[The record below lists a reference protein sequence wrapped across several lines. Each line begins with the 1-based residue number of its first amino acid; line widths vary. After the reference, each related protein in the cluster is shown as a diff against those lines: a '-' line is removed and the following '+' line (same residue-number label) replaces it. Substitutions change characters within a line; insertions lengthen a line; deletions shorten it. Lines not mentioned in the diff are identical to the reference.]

1 MPEPFIQ
8 VFNSPEMGE
17 LASVVIDQADF
28 NALCDELRGV
38 FVVNMTKRAADAQIA
53 SLKAAR
59 TIPIIASGTKTE
71 FVFERYDIKQDKMCV
86 IVRGAGRSL
95 AAGLIEAIDED
106 LKRQSELN

>member
-1 MPEPFIQ
+1 MPKPFIQ
-8 VFNSPEMGE
+8 VFDHPEMGK
-17 LASVVIDQADF
+17 LASVVIDSADF
-28 NALCDELRGV
+28 NTLCDELRGV

-59 TIPIIASGTKTE
+59 TIPIIARGTKTE
-71 FVFERYDIKQDKMCV
+71 FVFERYGVEQDKMCV

-95 AAGLIEAIDED
+95 AADFVEAIDKD